1 MLDMEQLKT
10 GTTTLGLLYKDGAVL
25 AADRRATAGHIV
37 ASKTAEKVM
46 PISDRI
52 GITTAGMVADL
63 QAVVRLMR
71 SELSLHEIRSGTKL
85 GVEGAVGLLSTILF
99 NKRLSLNVLYGEF
112 VVGGYDTAPRL
123 FSIDEAG
130 GQGKDKFTVTG
141 SGGVF
146 ALGVLEGDY
155 KDGMSEEEAIK
166 LAFKAVSSSIKRDV
180 YTGEGID
187 IAVMNKKGYR
197 KLADDEVQKIIS
209 R

>member
-1 MLDMEQLKT
+1 MEQLKT
-10 GTTTLGLLYKDGAVL
+10 GTTTVGLLYKDGVVL

-46 PISDRI
+46 AISDRI

-63 QAVVRLMR
+63 QAVVRIMR
-71 SELSLHEIRSGTKL
+71 SELTLHEIRSSSKL
-85 GVEGAVGLLSTILF
+85 SVDGAVGLLSTILF
-99 NKRLSLNVLYGEF
+99 NRRLSLNILYGEF
-112 VVGGYDTAPRL
+112 IVGGYDTAPHL
-123 FSIDEAG
+123 YSIDEAG

-155 KDGMSEEEAIK
+155 KDNMTEEEAIK

-187 IAVMNKKGYR
+187 IAIMNKKGY
-197 KLADDEVQKIIS
+197 KKMTDEEVQKIVS

>member
-1 MLDMEQLKT
+1 MDVVKT
-10 GTTTLGLLYKDGAVL
+10 GTTTIGLVYKEGVVL

-37 ASKTAEKVM
+37 ANKNAEKVM
-46 PISDRI
+46 AISDRI

-63 QAVVRLMR
+63 QAMVRLMR
-71 SELSLHEIRSGTKL
+71 SELTLYEIRSGSKL
-85 GVEGAVGLLSTILF
+85 DTDGAVGLLSAILF
-99 NKRLSLNVLYGEF
+99 NKRLSMNLIYGEF
-112 VVGGYDTAPRL
+112 IIGGYDKEAKL

-155 KDGMSEEEAIK
+155 KEDMSEEEAVK
-166 LAFKAVSSSIKRDV
+166 LAYKAVSSSIRRDV

-187 IAVMNKKGYR
+187 ISVINKKGYK
-197 KLADDEVQKIIS
+197 KLSDEEIQKVVN